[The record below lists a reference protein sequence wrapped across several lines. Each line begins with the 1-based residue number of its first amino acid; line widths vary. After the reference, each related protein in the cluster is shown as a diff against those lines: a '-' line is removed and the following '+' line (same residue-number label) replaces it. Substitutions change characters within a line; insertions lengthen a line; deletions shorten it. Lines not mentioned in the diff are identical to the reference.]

1 MHTAILKAAALAVC
15 LVITDIPIASALPVT
30 PFVAADSGFVLV
42 AKKKRK
48 VAHGG
53 RILLGRV
60 EDIDRRER
68 KAKNRHTPR
77 GGKLVGRVPA
87 RGRSRDSEAFNG
99 FMLGLA
105 GAALGAATGYTGGSS
120 GGCGIDVTTANPKS
134 CGTRRAS
141 NGGSNGL
148 RPPYYCMYEGR
159 KIVSNT
165 FHSGCWMVSQDN
177 TTIPM
182 GR

>member
-1 MHTAILKAAALAVC
+1 MHTKLTAMALALGLIVA
-15 LVITDIPIASALPVT
+15 DIPAAFALPVIPAFT
-30 PFVAADSGFVLV
+30 AESGFVLV

-48 VAHGG
+48 IAHGG
-53 RILLGRV
+53 RVLLGRV

-68 KAKNRHTPR
+68 TAKNRHAQR

-87 RGRSRDSEAFNG
+87 RGRTGDSEAFNG

-105 GAALGAATGYTGGSS
+105 GAALGATTGYTGGSA

-134 CGTRRAS
+134 CGTRRAN

-148 RPPYYCMYEGR
+148 RPPYYCIYEGR

-165 FHSGCWMVSQDN
+165 FHSSCWMVSQDN
-177 TTIPM
+177 TTIPL